1 MSKPHPAMSGPSE
14 GLIDAVA
21 AALARALAAH
31 GVSPAD
37 GNPTVQAECAQLCAE
52 WGGRKAWLPT
62 QYRRATQARI
72 EAELAAGHSVT
83 EAAKAAG
90 VHPRT
95 VQRIANRPSLG
106 FGRDEWVL

>member
-1 MSKPHPAMSGPSE
+1 M
-14 GLIDAVA
+14 
-21 AALARALAAH
+21 
-31 GVSPAD
+31 
-37 GNPTVQAECAQLCAE
+37 QAECARLCAE
-52 WGGRKAWLPT
+52 CGGRKVWLPT

-72 EAELAAGHSVT
+72 EAELAAGHSVA

-95 VQRIANRPSLG
+95 AQRMANRPSFG